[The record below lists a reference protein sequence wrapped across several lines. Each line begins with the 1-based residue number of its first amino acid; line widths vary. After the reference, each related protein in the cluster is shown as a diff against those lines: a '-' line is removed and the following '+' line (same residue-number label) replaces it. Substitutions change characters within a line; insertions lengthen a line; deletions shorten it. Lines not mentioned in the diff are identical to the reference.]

1 MTWLVLSV
9 VVPPTQVTSV
19 SCLKWTV
26 WNWLESL
33 SQDMLSGMGQPQ
45 IYNTVYEQEGL
56 ETNSSGQDR
65 FLLSF
70 PWPCNYQDV
79 NLKTSEGP
87 SASGDNL
94 LQNRPKV
101 VLSPK
106 CPRSWRPFSEAFS
119 TLSRCVKV
127 DSP

>member
-1 MTWLVLSV
+1 MVSLICSRPAHPGDFCILPEMDSVELVR
-9 VVPPTQVTSV
+9 V
-19 SCLKWTV
+19 SQP
-26 WNWLESL
+26 S
-33 SQDMLSGMGQPQ
+33 MLSGMGQPQ
-45 IYNTVYEQEGL
+45 ICNTVYEQEGL

-87 SASGDNL
+87 SASGNNL
-94 LQNRPKV
+94 LLNRPKV

-106 CPRSWRPFSEAFS
+106 CPLSWRPFSEAFS